1 MWMSGLSGYGYEK
14 VSTASPE
21 GEGLLETEEEVES
34 TMDGRPA
41 VGRLYL
47 LCLTIS
53 MGGLQV
59 VWATVMA
66 EGSAFLLSLGLRPYI
81 VSLVWLA
88 GPICGTVLQPYI
100 GYKSD
105 FCTHPWGRRRPFM
118 IYGMCSTIL
127 CINLLAWTSEI
138 VRSFAYL
145 LDVKGDGC
153 AAHIT
158 TQILAVMG
166 IWALNVAIQPV
177 QTSIRA
183 LIVDSCPGEQA
194 AQANSFASTA
204 VIVGSAV
211 GYGCGVVR
219 MPRMAG
225 WVENAEFKGL
235 CLVASVALGCTVAV
249 TALVIEEKT
258 FDGEELGPG
267 REKFGVKGVWMD
279 IFEAIRELP
288 PTIRR
293 VCVVQFFAWLA
304 WFPFLFNIVVYLSK
318 LYGHQILSESTGSSS
333 TIYFQAVG
341 VQSTQHAVMAML
353 LYSIVA
359 LMANLLLPHL
369 ISNSPS
375 QASWQGKSISA
386 PTRLSWF
393 TLPRAWMCSH
403 IITSICLFGATLG
416 DCFMSSVVFVALLGI
431 SWALTQWAP
440 FAIIMAEIA
449 KSTSTPDP
457 DKIELS
463 LYPSSP
469 SSSNTNHDE
478 ETQHLTGTDTFKSP
492 TIRLRAGTTMGVH
505 NIAIAMPQM
514 LSAVLNSAIFWGC
527 RQLGVDE
534 RETMAWVLRVG
545 VLAGLGAAVA
555 ARGIR

>member
-1 MWMSGLSGYGYEK
+1 MWMSGLSGDGYEK

-21 GEGLLETEEEVES
+21 EDSPLEEDAARDTL
-34 TMDGRPA
+34 DGRPA
-41 VGRLYL
+41 
-47 LCLTIS
+47 
-53 MGGLQV
+53 V

-66 EGSAFLLSLGLRPYI
+66 EGSTFLLSLGLRPYL

-88 GPICGTVLQPYI
+88 GPICGTLLQPYI

-105 FCTHPWGRRRPFM
+105 FCTHPWGRRRPFT
-118 IYGMCSTIL
+118 IYGTASTIL

-145 LDVKGDGC
+145 LSFKGDGC

-158 TQILAVMG
+158 IQIFAVIG

-183 LIVDSCPGEQA
+183 LIVDCCPGEQA
-194 AQANSFASTA
+194 VQANSFASTA

-211 GYGCGVVR
+211 GYGCGVVG
-219 MPRMAG
+219 MPRMAA

-235 CLVASVALGCTVAV
+235 CLVASVTLGCTVAV
-249 TALVIEEKT
+249 TATVIEERR
-258 FDGEELGPG
+258 FEGGEEGIG
-267 REKFGVKGVWMD
+267 REKFGVMGVWRE

-318 LYGHQILSESTGSSS
+318 LYGHQILSESTGSAS
-333 TIYFQAVG
+333 TIYFEAVG
-341 VQSTQHAVMAML
+341 VQSTQHAIMAML

-359 LMANLLLPHL
+359 FMANLLLPHL
-369 ISNSPS
+369 ITAPRPKT
-375 QASWQGKSISA
+375 SWQGKA
-386 PTRLSWF
+386 VLPGARLSWF

-403 IITSICLFGATLG
+403 ILTSICLFGATLG
-416 DCFMSSVVFVALLGI
+416 DCFMSSVVFVSLLGI

-440 FAIIMAEIA
+440 FAIITSEIA
-449 KSTSTPDP
+449 QSSSTAHSN
-457 DKIELS
+457 KIELS
-463 LYPSSP
+463 LYPSS
-469 SSSNTNHDE
+469 SSSQTDQDE

-492 TIRLRAGTTMGVH
+492 TIRFRAGTTMGVH

-514 LSAVLNSAIFWGC
+514 LSAVLSSAIYWGC
-527 RQLGVDE
+527 RELGVPDTE
-534 RETMAWVLRVG
+534 AMAWVLRVG

>member
-1 MWMSGLSGYGYEK
+1 MACERYEK
-14 VSTASPE
+14 LSTTSPE
-21 GEGLLETEEEVES
+21 VENS
-34 TMDGRPA
+34 LDEDGAISAVDGRPA
-41 VGRLYL
+41 VSRLYL

-66 EGSAFLLSLGLRPYI
+66 EGSTFLLSLGIQPYL

-118 IYGMCSTIL
+118 IYGTAATIF

-145 LDVKGDGC
+145 LGFNADAG

-158 TQILAVMG
+158 IQIFAVVG
-166 IWALNVAIQPV
+166 IWALNIAIQPV

-183 LIVDSCPGEQA
+183 LIVDSCPGDQA
-194 AQANSFASTA
+194 VQANSFASTA
-204 VIVGSAV
+204 VIVGSAI
-211 GYGCGVVR
+211 GYGCGVVG
-219 MPRMAG
+219 MPRMAS
-225 WVENAEFKGL
+225 WVENSEFKGL
-235 CLVASVALGCTVAV
+235 CLIASVALGMTVAV
-249 TALVIEEKT
+249 TAVVIEERR
-258 FDGEELGPG
+258 FEGGDEGIG
-267 REKFGVKGVWMD
+267 REKFGVRGVWKE

-318 LYGHQILSESTGSSS
+318 LYGYQILSESTGSSS
-333 TIYFQAVG
+333 TIYIEAVG
-341 VQSTQHAVMAML
+341 VQSTQHAIMAML
-353 LYSIVA
+353 LFSIVA

-369 ISNSPS
+369 ISIPQCRKTSP
-375 QASWQGKSISA
+375 
-386 PTRLSWF
+386 RNCLSWP
-393 TLPRAWMCSH
+393 TLPRVWMCSH
-403 IITSICLFGATLG
+403 ILTSICLFGATIG
-416 DCFMSSVVFVALLGI
+416 DCFMSSVVFVSLLGI

-440 FAIIMAEIA
+440 FAIITAEIA
-449 KSTSTPDP
+449 HSSSVEHANKM
-457 DKIELS
+457 ELS
-463 LYPSSP
+463 IYPSS
-469 SSSNTNHDE
+469 SSSSPTEHDE
-478 ETQHLTGTDTFKSP
+478 EIQHLTGPDTFKCP
-492 TIRLRAGTTMGVH
+492 KIRSRAGTTMGVH

-514 LSAVLNSAIFWGC
+514 LSAVLNSAIFWSC
-527 RQLGVDE
+527 RQLGVDD
-534 RETMAWVLRVG
+534 REAMAWVLRMG
-545 VLAGLGAAVA
+545 VLVALGAACA
-555 ARGIR
+555 AREIR